1 MNKNAK
7 IYYNNPAI
15 RAGVAVFIWAAM
27 AVIVVGLHRIPT
39 LEMLSF
45 SLLIAFACTCTDLTI
60 RKKWSKLSISPLML
74 LVGSFAV
81 AGTSALYIYSFKL
94 APPVHVE
101 LIMYVWPV
109 LVLLGNVL
117 FFGEKFSIKILASIL
132 LSIIA
137 LFILHLDNQQWSYGF
152 SYNVGYMTV
161 FTAAITWTCYNLY
174 TKHKC
179 NITHEMMGIYCGV
192 GAVFIVTLHF
202 LFEPTIMPNKT
213 EIILLL
219 SMGFF
224 SQWFAYQAWDYAVKN
239 AAPATLAN
247 LAYATPILS
256 VIMLTISGY
265 ANFNIFLLMSCLLI
279 IISTFILMPKHS
291 GNIRGNQ

>member
-1 MNKNAK
+1 MNKN
-7 IYYNNPAI
+7 IRLYYDNPLI
-15 RAGVAVFIWAAM
+15 RGALAVFIWAAM

-39 LEMLSF
+39 LEMLSC

-109 LVLLGNVL
+109 LVLLGNVI
-117 FFGEKFSIKILASIL
+117 FFGEKFSIKALSSVL
-132 LSIIA
+132 VSIIA
-137 LFILHLDNQQWSYGF
+137 LFMLHFDNQQWSYGF
-152 SYNVGYMTV
+152 SFNLGYMTV
-161 FTAAITWTCYNLY
+161 FAAAITWTCYNLY
-174 TKHKC
+174 TKHKSY
-179 NITHEMMGIYCGV
+179 IIHEMMGIYCGV
-192 GAVFIVTLHF
+192 GAVFIVSLHF
-202 LFEPTIMPNKT
+202 LFEPTVIPNKT

-239 AAPATLAN
+239 TAPATLAN

-256 VIMLTISGY
+256 VILLTISGY
-265 ANFNIFLLMSCLLI
+265 GNFSMFLLVSCFLMSV
-279 IISTFILMPKHS
+279 STFMLMPKHGS
-291 GNIRGNQ
+291 NIRENQ